1 MLILLVLIF
10 KLVVDDVELLKP
22 VVDDATLLK
31 PVVDDVALLK
41 PVVDEVRLP
50 NTKPVVENEVGKQKN
65 NYIHNLIFYHVTDF
79 P

>member
-10 KLVVDDVELLKP
+10 KQVVDDVE
-22 VVDDATLLK
+22 
-31 PVVDDVALLK
+31 LLK

-50 NTKPVVENEVGKQKN
+50 NTKPVVEDEVEKQIN
-65 NYIHNLIFYHVTDF
+65 NYIRNLIFYHVTDF